1 MRTFVKFCGL
11 TQADTVAEVPAGG
24 AAGFVVDVP
33 QSPRN
38 LTVDRAGE
46 LVALVPSEA
55 EAWGVVVN
63 PSAEL
68 LHQLF
73 DEVGV
78 DRIQVYGDVPPGL
91 DFLELHH
98 LVPSV
103 PVAPSGAGAP
113 DPTVP
118 PAETYPRIHMD
129 AAGGPVPGGS
139 GIRPDWEVCARLVDA
154 NPGRKFILA
163 GGLTAENVSDA
174 LAAVRP
180 WGVDVSSGI
189 ERAPGEKDITK
200 MRAFVAAVLQ
210 FESGHA

>member
-1 MRTFVKFCGL
+1 MKTFLKFCGL
-11 TQADTVAEVPAGG
+11 SRDDTLAEVPAGG
-24 AAGFVVDVP
+24 AAGFVVNVP
-33 QSPRN
+33 DSPRN
-38 LTVDRAGE
+38 VSIERASE

-68 LHQLF
+68 LRQLF

-78 DRIQVYGDVPPGL
+78 DRIQVYGEVPDGL

-103 PVAPSGAGAP
+103 PVAQAAAGTP

-129 AAGGPVPGGS
+129 ASGGPLPGGS
-139 GIRPDWEVCARLVDA
+139 GIRPDWEVCARLVDG
-154 NPGRKFILA
+154 NPGRKFVLA
-163 GGLTAENVSDA
+163 GGLTAENVGEA
-174 LAAVRP
+174 LATVRP
-180 WGVDVSSGI
+180 WGIDVSSGV
-189 ERAPGEKDITK
+189 EGAPGQKDIAK
-200 MRAFVAAVLQ
+200 MRAFVAAVLA
-210 FESGHA
+210 FESTHA

>member
-11 TQADTVAEVPAGG
+11 TQPDTIPEVPAGG
-24 AAGFVVDVP
+24 AAGFVIGVP
-33 QSPRN
+33 SSPRN
-38 LTVDRAGE
+38 LSVERASE
-46 LVALVPSEA
+46 LVALIPSEA
-55 EAWGVVVN
+55 EAWAVVVN

-68 LHQLF
+68 LRQLF

-78 DRIQVYGDVPPGL
+78 DRIQVYGEIPAGL

-103 PVAPSGAGAP
+103 PVDPTGTGTP

-129 AAGGPVPGGS
+129 ASGGPLPGGS
-139 GIRPDWEVCARLVDA
+139 GTRPDWEVCARLVDA

-163 GGLTAENVSDA
+163 GGLTPENVGDA
-174 LAAVRP
+174 LATVRP
-180 WGVDVSSGI
+180 WGIDVSAGI
-189 ERAPGEKDITK
+189 ERAPGEKDIAK
-200 MRAFVAAVLQ
+200 MRAFVAAVLLS
-210 FESGHA
+210 ESSPT